1 MIISNILII
10 NQLYYIYSTLSLN
23 KKIITEGT
31 SRVSNMISIVG
42 IGSGNL
48 VEELTIKAYNTLK
61 KSDIGIYPGNF
72 IGEELKELFEDKTM
86 FTGRDITS
94 EKIKNIFH
102 NNRDKNICLMVSGD
116 PALYSGQFNTHLCLD
131 EHIKW
136 FNEHNYNYEM
146 IPGLSSLSILCAKK
160 SIDLTTF
167 SKTQNVFITSIERLR
182 DLKCLNYT
190 ELKSILSTYW
200 VTNKDSEYISANQL
214 SYRYYYLQYRGGPYI
229 RPLNELALYSPLSLN
244 KTIIRMF

>member
-1 MIISNILII
+1 
-10 NQLYYIYSTLSLN
+10 
-23 KKIITEGT
+23 
-31 SRVSNMISIVG
+31 MISIVG
-42 IGSGNL
+42 IGSGNR

-61 KSDIGIYPGNF
+61 NSDIGIYPGNF

-116 PALYSGQFNTHLCLD
+116 PALYSGQFNTNLCLD

-160 SIDLTTF
+160 SIDLTPF

-182 DLKCLNYT
+182 DLKCFNYT
-190 ELKSILSTYW
+190 ELKSILSTKP
-200 VTNKDSEYISANQL
+200 V
-214 SYRYYYLQYRGGPYI
+214 
-229 RPLNELALYSPLSLN
+229 LALYQSLKEFDNIKSLLMEFYPPTTKVIFAQSLSWSNECIFETDLKTLN
-244 KTIIRMF
+244 ETESTTSQFNDQTLILVYPSTILTIK